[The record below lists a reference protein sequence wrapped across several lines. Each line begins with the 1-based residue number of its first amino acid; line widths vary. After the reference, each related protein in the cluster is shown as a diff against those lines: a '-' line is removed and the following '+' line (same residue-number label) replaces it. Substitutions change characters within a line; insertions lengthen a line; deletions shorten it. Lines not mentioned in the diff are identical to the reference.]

1 MCSFLGMNKTS
12 FWCLTVQ
19 QRRLA
24 IISLSIIIVLGMSL
38 SVTAFYFDFQY
49 FETDKMVY
57 EVGETVDM
65 VARLIADF
73 SPEGWCYVS
82 FAAVTDLGPAFA
94 DEYFISA
101 SPNPRM
107 LNSSYTILPD
117 DANPG
122 ENGTT
127 AHILFNVE
135 IFDTVSQGAG
145 DNIEITITRGH
156 LTVLPIT
163 PLIVQSDSNTTL
175 ISRVVSIHDDNIEYA
190 NEPINIQIDNPIAET
205 ILDTNITTNPD
216 GSFSFNWNSSMGLPG
231 TYDLIVS
238 GIGNEDFEGFYKSLP
253 LSVVPTASNL
263 TVMSA
268 PSSVQCQSPDGSHFE
283 NVNITVRHEAADFSG
298 ITDSTILWSTG
309 FGNGIMTPIGNGF
322 YTTLIPFQIPPGFY
336 NVNITTSNPKYQTN
350 TQLIPIDANEN
361 ILHFYPVQTNISV
374 IHGNNI
380 SIEFTIEEEFDWG
393 QEITLQFTD
402 SLKEFSFSKDVTPD
416 LLSSL
421 TLTAWYNLSIGPH
434 LVTPEPISTYYNFSV
449 QYEFQFNVIGE
460 LSINATI
467 ESAFYGEN
475 LHLNLSV
482 YDINSNVVDPVTI
495 LAYHNNE
502 SVPFASILQISPTQT
517 ISLPLP
523 LWIQP
528 GNHTFSFEI
537 AAPYFVSSILKE
549 NVTVWMNTSI
559 IVIIETRSLNPT
571 QNPIYTQIED
581 SSHCDWTI
589 VASNSSGSIIRPPP
603 ILFNG
608 ITSTVSLTTRETS
621 PNICPRFNSGT
632 NILSTVLL
640 KSRIA

>member
-1 MCSFLGMNKTS
+1 
-12 FWCLTVQ
+12 
-19 QRRLA
+19 
-24 IISLSIIIVLGMSL
+24 MSL